1 MIDGTEKD
9 KRTYSEKLT
18 QLHGVILDAMELA
31 DEMSKE
37 DANGYVPYIGRLL
50 HLVRGAAIRERWRLN
65 DAQDK

>member
-31 DEMSKE
+31 AEMEKE
-37 DANGYVPYIGRLL
+37 DGTGYLPHIARCL
-50 HLVRGAAIRERWRLN
+50 HAARGAAIHERWRLN